1 MTKTVKIHTEYI
13 KLDDLLKFAGVLGS
27 GGQAKAVIVDGLVK
41 VDGEVCTMRGK
52 KLRNGDTVT
61 VPKTKG
67 EIAVCSS
74 GG

>member
-27 GGQAKAVIVDGLVK
+27 GGQAKAVIVEGLVK

-52 KLRNGDTVT
+52 KLRPGDVVSFAGRELTVEYAT
-61 VPKTKG
+61 
-67 EIAVCSS
+67 
-74 GG
+74 

>member
-52 KLRNGDTVT
+52 KLRGGETVEFEDGCLK
-61 VPKTKG
+61 VAKDD
-67 EIAVCSS
+67 I
-74 GG
+74 